1 MNEVRKMTSYE
12 KAMAEVIAE
21 YQEWLKD
28 KKSKKVKVKDV
39 LDNLGLKGN

>member
-12 KAMAEVIAE
+12 KAMAEVIEE
-21 YQEWLKD
+21 YQQWLND
-28 KKSKKVKVKDV
+28 KNKKKVKVKDV